1 MSSVSDIK
9 KTNLINICSFCI
21 DNICN
26 ISKDNFKKRH
36 IILFDRTARDTMK
49 THAENSKSKR
59 CNKEYVVQP
68 GLQNS
73 KEEMRSYINSGNTGS
88 STETGEH

>member
-1 MSSVSDIK
+1 MSSVSGIK
-9 KTNLINICSFCI
+9 KTTKLIFILFVSIIFVI
-21 DNICN
+21 LVKTT
-26 ISKDNFKKRH
+26 SKKRH